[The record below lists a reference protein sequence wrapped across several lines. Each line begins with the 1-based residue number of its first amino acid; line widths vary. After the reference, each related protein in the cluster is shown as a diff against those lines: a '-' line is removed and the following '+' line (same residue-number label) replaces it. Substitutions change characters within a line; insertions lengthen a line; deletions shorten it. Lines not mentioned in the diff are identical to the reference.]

1 MTRRGIFIAA
11 VWFFLAMNSRG
22 GGFTRR
28 GPFPDKIKC
37 ETYRMRV
44 SHYEATSSCIQPA
57 PKKK

>member
-1 MTRRGIFIAA
+1 MTRKGILIVA
-11 VWFFLAMNSRG
+11 VWFFLAMDSRG
-22 GGFTRR
+22 GGLTRR

-44 SHYEATSSCIQPA
+44 SHFQPTSSCIQLT